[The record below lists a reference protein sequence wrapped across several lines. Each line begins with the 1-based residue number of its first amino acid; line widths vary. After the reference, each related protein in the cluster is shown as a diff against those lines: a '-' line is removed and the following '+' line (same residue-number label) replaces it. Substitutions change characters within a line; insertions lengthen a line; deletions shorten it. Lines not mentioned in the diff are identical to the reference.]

1 MKKLTVKQ
9 VEQKLDQAAKRAGF
23 ATWKDIHT
31 ALGVGDRQVRRWRNK
46 ADSQPDDLS
55 IIPMLPLLVIESM
68 CQGKFVLPV
77 IKDVSE
83 KIPAKYLHKAS
94 DYQCPP
100 AEFLKSLVGRKQL
113 LGVPIKE
120 ISSKMGISD
129 QRLGDAIN
137 KESLTFINYAV
148 LMMLC
153 GVNVERLFY
162 AVDEALTLKE
172 KLTRVIDEADK
183 QSDKAELEAIKN
195 GLQQIINDL

>member
-9 VEQKLDQAAKRAGF
+9 VEQKLDQAAKQAGF
-23 ATWKDIHT
+23 ATWKDIHH

-46 ADSQPDDLS
+46 ADTQPDDVS
-55 IIPMLPLLVIESM
+55 IIPTLPLIVIESM

-77 IKDVSE
+77 IKDISE

-94 DYQCPP
+94 DYHCPP
-100 AEFLKSLVGRKQL
+100 SEFLKSLVGRKQL

-120 ISSKMGISD
+120 ISSSMGISD

-153 GVNVERLFY
+153 GVSVERLFY
-162 AVDEALTLKE
+162 TTNESLTLKE
-172 KLTRVIDEADK
+172 RLIQVLDEADK
-183 QSDKAELEAIKN
+183 QSEKAELEAIKS
-195 GLQQIINDL
+195 GIKQIIENL